1 MKSKFFSIIPARIGS
16 KGIPKKNLYPLLG
29 KPLIQWTLE
38 SSANSD
44 YILKTVVSSDSD
56 EILSLGELFGAI
68 THKRSNML
76 SNDDARTE
84 AVVENIFEELNFLK
98 DKFDYFVL
106 LQPTSPLRTSE
117 HINLACK
124 KILDSKS
131 ESLMS
136 VKEIPNG
143 VLKTLI
149 SDDRGGLKAG
159 FNKDFP
165 FTPRQELPQTYM
177 PNGAIYI
184 SKISSFIKN
193 KSLLSE
199 NNSFIIM
206 DEVSSYDIDKAE
218 DIKRVNYALEKNDNN
233 KKS

>member
-29 KPLIQWTLE
+29 KPLIQWTIE
-38 SSANSD
+38 SSMNSD
-44 YILKTVVSSDSD
+44 YILDTVVSSDSD

-68 THKRSNML
+68 SHKRNQTL
-76 SNDDARTE
+76 SNDAARTE
-84 AVVENIFEELNFLK
+84 DVIENILEELNFLK

-131 ESLMS
+131 DSLMS
-136 VKEIPNG
+136 VKETPNG

-149 SDDRGGLKAG
+149 ADDKGGLKSG

-165 FTPRQELPQTYM
+165 FVPRQELPQTFM
-177 PNGAIYI
+177 ANGAIYI
-184 SKISSFIKN
+184 SKISSFIEN
-193 KSLLSE
+193 KSLLSK

-206 DEVSSYDIDKAE
+206 DDASSHDIDKAE
-218 DIKRVNYALEKNDNN
+218 DIKKVTYVLEKDDN
-233 KKS
+233 KQKS